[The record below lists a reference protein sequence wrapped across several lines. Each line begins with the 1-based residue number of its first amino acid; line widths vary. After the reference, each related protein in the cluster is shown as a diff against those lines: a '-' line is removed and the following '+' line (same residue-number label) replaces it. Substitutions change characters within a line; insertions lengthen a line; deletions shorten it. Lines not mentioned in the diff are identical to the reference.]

1 MSKEFKGTP
10 GPWSQLSEEVDKSY
24 IRIRGATPGCR
35 YKIANVLTPEYAG
48 KCIPPIQNIMNDTT
62 RANAKLIAA
71 APELLDALR
80 QLRDYVEDYYWQ
92 NGEESLVEINHPM
105 ILARRVINKALGEE

>member
-1 MSKEFKGTP
+1 MSKQFKGTP

-24 IRIRGATPGCR
+24 IRIRGTKLGCR
-35 YKIANVLTPEYAG
+35 YKIANVLTPNCAG
-48 KCIPPIQNIMNDTT
+48 VLPFESKET

-92 NGEESLVEINHPM
+92 DGEESLVVSNHPM
-105 ILARRVINKALGEE
+105 RLARRVINKALGEE

>member
-1 MSKEFKGTP
+1 MSKQFKGTP

-24 IRIRGATPGCR
+24 IRIRGTKLGCR
-35 YKIANVLTPEYAG
+35 YKIANVLTPDYVG
-48 KCIPPIQNIMNDTT
+48 VPPHESKET

-71 APELLDALR
+71 APELLEVLR

-92 NGEESLVEINHPM
+92 NGEESLVDSNHPM
-105 ILARRVINKALGEE
+105 IQARRVINKALGA